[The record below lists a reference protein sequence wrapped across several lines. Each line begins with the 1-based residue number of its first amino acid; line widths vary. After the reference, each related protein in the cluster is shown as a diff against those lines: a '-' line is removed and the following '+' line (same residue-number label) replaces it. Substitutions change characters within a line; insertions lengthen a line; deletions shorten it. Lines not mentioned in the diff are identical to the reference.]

1 MSHPQP
7 AAARFDDPVLAAMA
21 ARRSI
26 SKVGPQT
33 PSDNELL
40 ALLDAVTPVADHKAL
55 KPWRLLTIRGDD
67 RLRLGAA
74 LDAAAGREPGDKPN
88 PKPLRAELL
97 IAVIASP
104 TEHPKVPEWEQH
116 ATAAGAAHLLELA
129 LWQAGW
135 GVMWRTGL
143 DANAPAVRA
152 LHGLDE
158 NELLMGWLYVGDID
172 PAFRKRLETSRRPPK
187 DPSQFLSTLPAP
199 EAVTAES
206 TDADDPAGERI
217 GQRADQHTE
226 EKAATTAAKKT
237 AESTKAK
244 KSDKKAAK
252 KAEEQAKK
260 AAQKAKKKAKKKDRR

>member
-7 AAARFDDPVLAAMA
+7 AAAGFDDPVLAAMA

-33 PSDNELL
+33 PNDDELL
-40 ALLDAVTPVADHKAL
+40 TLLDAVTPVADHKAL
-55 KPWRLLTIRGDD
+55 RPWRLLTIRGDD

-199 EAVTAES
+199 EAVAAES
-206 TDADDPAGERI
+206 TDAFHPAGES
-217 GQRADQHTE
+217 AEQHTDE
-226 EKAATTAAKKT
+226 NAAKT
-237 AESTKAK
+237 A
-244 KSDKKAAK
+244 DKRAAR

>member
-7 AAARFDDPVLAAMA
+7 AATRFDDPVLAAMA

-26 SKVGPQT
+26 SKVGSQT
-33 PSDNELL
+33 PNDDELL

-152 LHGLDE
+152 LHGLGEDE
-158 NELLMGWLYVGDID
+158 LFMGWLYVGDID

-199 EAVTAES
+199 EEVTAES
-206 TDADDPAGERI
+206 TDADDPAGERA
-217 GQRADQHTE
+217 GQRAD

-237 AESTKAK
+237 A
-244 KSDKKAAK
+244 KKAAK
-252 KAEEQAKK
+252 
-260 AAQKAKKKAKKKDRR
+260 KAKKKAKKKDRR

>member
-88 PKPLRAELL
+88 PKPS
-97 IAVIASP
+97 SP
-104 TEHPKVPEWEQH
+104 HRPST
-116 ATAAGAAHLLELA
+116 
-129 LWQAGW
+129 
-135 GVMWRTGL
+135 
-143 DANAPAVRA
+143 
-152 LHGLDE
+152 
-158 NELLMGWLYVGDID
+158 
-172 PAFRKRLETSRRPPK
+172 RRFPNGSNTPP
-187 DPSQFLSTLPAP
+187 PPAP
-199 EAVTAES
+199 PTYSNSPSGRPGGV
-206 TDADDPAGERI
+206 
-217 GQRADQHTE
+217 
-226 EKAATTAAKKT
+226 
-237 AESTKAK
+237 
-244 KSDKKAAK
+244 
-252 KAEEQAKK
+252 
-260 AAQKAKKKAKKKDRR
+260 